1 MPPISILLADG
12 DATLR
17 HCLRQAV
24 EEDPQITICW
34 EAENG
39 LQALLLAQQKQP
51 CIALLEARMPRMD
64 GLETTRILRQR
75 CHNVKIVVMSVY
87 DDVREPALA
96 AGADDFWTKDRGRDT
111 LRGMICRLA
120 RAIELAPK
128 Y

>member
-12 DATLR
+12 DAMLR
-17 HCLRQAV
+17 HCLRRAV

-39 LQALLLAQQKQP
+39 LQALLLATQEQP
-51 CIALLEARMPRMD
+51 CVALLEAQMPRMD

-75 CHNVKIVVMSVY
+75 CRNLKIVVMSVY

-96 AGADDFWTKDRGRDT
+96 AGADDFWIKDRGRET

-120 RAIELAPK
+120 RAAEPALP
-128 Y
+128 

>member
-17 HCLRQAV
+17 HCLRQSV
-24 EEDPQITICW
+24 EEDPEITICW

-39 LQALLLAQQKQP
+39 LQALLLAQQEQP
-51 CIALLEARMPRMD
+51 ALALIEAKMPRMD
-64 GLETTRILRQR
+64 GLEATRILRQR
-75 CHNVKIVVMSVY
+75 SRDIKIVVMSVY

-96 AGADDFWTKDRGRDT
+96 AGADDFWSKDRGRDA

-120 RAIELAPK
+120 RAAGPALP
-128 Y
+128 